1 MLTLK
6 DIKEQTGLTA
16 CRINDELQDL
26 IYSSPFFFRQRTH
39 IVLTEPFKNVYLLPK
54 NIDYFL
60 RWTLNGEELG
70 SEDFYKDVKKVI
82 LVNMPTES
90 GILCVDY
97 VTTVIGEDKNNNEI
111 CGLQNDTD
119 KVLIPEYL
127 ESLLLHVL
135 SCEGEKQ
142 KAINQFIKY
151 SHKSNDV

>member
-39 IVLTEPFKNVYLLPK
+39 IILTEPFKNVYLLPK

-60 RWTLNGEELG
+60 RWTLNGEELKG
-70 SEDFYKDVKKVI
+70 SDFVKDINKIV
-82 LVNMPTES
+82 LTETPKEK
-90 GILCVDY
+90 GVLLVDY
-97 VTTVIGEDKNNNEI
+97 VTTVIGEDKDNNEI

-119 KVLIPEYL
+119 KVLIPEHL

-142 KAINQFIKY
+142 KAIKQFIKY
-151 SHKSNDV
+151 SHISNDV